1 MDAHFLVAANKVLE
15 MYDSRRELAKYDLA
29 NSMAEFQWAS
39 EMLST
44 LAGVAAYTGCLS
56 SVMINAAAQEW
67 YRSGMRPSYFN
78 LPEEGSK
85 P

>member
-15 MYDSRRELAKYDLA
+15 MYESRRELAKYDLA
-29 NSMAEFQWAS
+29 NSISEYKWAS

-56 SVMINAAAQEW
+56 AVMIHAAAKEW
-67 YRSGMRPSYFN
+67 GRSGLRPSYFN
-78 LPEEGSK
+78 LPEEGDK

>member
-1 MDAHFLVAANKVLE
+1 MDTLFLVAANKVLKTYVARKE
-15 MYDSRRELAKYDLA
+15 STKYELA

-56 SVMINAAAQEW
+56 SVMIHAAAQEW
-67 YRSGMRPSYFN
+67 YRSGLRPSYFN
-78 LPEEGSK
+78 LPEEGDK

>member
-1 MDAHFLVAANKVLE
+1 MDKLFLIAANKVLRT
-15 MYDSRRELAKYDLA
+15 YDNRKESMKYELA

-56 SVMINAAAQEW
+56 SVMIHAAAQEW
-67 YRSGMRPSYFN
+67 NRSGLRPSYFN
-78 LPEEGSK
+78 LPEEGDK